1 MIDASKIAEELHN
14 EQEQSGVIEN
24 ERKLLES
31 KLKEI
36 QTKIEDSE
44 NATARN
50 EKKQMQRMEERI
62 RELVCQIDDEERR
75 KADALKNLRKT
86 DRGVKEY
93 VYRAGEDQKNSER
106 IKDLIDKLQH
116 QVRAGAEGPGGGHG
130 EGRGVRA

>member
-14 EQEQSGVIEN
+14 EQEQAGVIEN
-24 ERKLLES
+24 ERRLLES

-50 EKKQMQRMEERI
+50 GKKQMQRMEERI

-75 KADALKNLRKT
+75 KADSLKNLRKT
-86 DRGVKEY
+86 ERGVKEY
-93 VYRAGEDQKNSER
+93 IYRSGEDQKNSER
-106 IKDLIDKLQH
+106 IK
-116 QVRAGAEGPGGGHG
+116 
-130 EGRGVRA
+130 